1 MYRGA
6 YPIYLIMSACT
17 SLFGA
22 MIFTVNLVYQTETIG
37 LNPLQLVLVGT
48 TLEAVYFLAQVPTG
62 VLADAYSRR
71 WSVVIGMVL
80 IGAGFMLEGAVPRF
94 WAVLLAQ
101 VVWGTGAAFTDGAD
115 AAWLADEIGEANS
128 GRAYLRAAQIGSAA
142 GLVGIGAGVALAS
155 VRLNLPVFIGG
166 LLYVLLGIFLLLRM
180 PEHNFRPRPREERT
194 TWQHMGHTLR
204 AGVRIVR
211 GRPVLWTILGIGAC
225 FGMFTEGFDRL
236 WQYHFL
242 HNLSFPAIGHVQPVV
257 WFGLI
262 AAGLMPLNIGA
273 AELARRRIDTSGHHS
288 VARALFAMDA
298 ILIASVVA
306 LGLAGNFA
314 LALGAYWTASLMRGT
329 RQPLTVAWMNQNI
342 EAGVRAT
349 VLSLGNQVDAIGQV
363 VGGPV
368 IGLIATAFSTRV
380 SLVASAALLAPVLF
394 LYAHTLRRHLPE
406 PDVVAVPEIAQQ

>member
-22 MIFTVNLVYQTETIG
+22 MIFTVNLVYQTRTIG

-71 WSVVIGMVL
+71 WSVVVGMVL
-80 IGAGFMLEGAVPRF
+80 TGAGFMLEGAVPRF

-115 AAWLADEIGEANS
+115 AAWLADELGEADS
-128 GRAYLRAAQIGSAA
+128 GRAYLRGAQIGSAA
-142 GLVGIGAGVALAS
+142 GLVGIAAGVALAS

-166 LLYVLLGIFLLLRM
+166 LLYVLLGLFLLLRM
-180 PEHNFRPRPREERT
+180 PEHHFTPTPREQRT
-194 TWQHMGHTLR
+194 TWQHLGHTLGAGLRVVR
-204 AGVRIVR
+204 A
-211 GRPVLWTILGIGAC
+211 RPVLWTILGIGAC

-242 HNLSFPAIGHVQPVV
+242 HYLTFPPIGHLQPVV

-273 AELARRRIDTSGHHS
+273 AELVRRRVDTSGHHS

-298 ILIASVVA
+298 LMIASVVT

-314 LALGAYWTASLMRGT
+314 LALCAYWTASLMRGT
-329 RQPLTVAWMNQNI
+329 RLPLTVAWTNQNI
-342 EAGVRAT
+342 DAGVRAT

-368 IGLIATAFSTRV
+368 IGVIATAFSTRV
-380 SLVASAALLAPVLF
+380 SLVASAALLTPALF
-394 LYAHTLRRHLPE
+394 LYARTLRHRLPE
-406 PDVVAVPEIAQQ
+406 LEALPVPEIAHE